1 MPRLIDRFSTLISFG
16 LSLETQPGDAFQRR
30 QQALRL
36 LDEARGQAEAAG
48 YPAATVESAVFA
60 MVAWLDEMLARS
72 NKAAGAGSSSEAYE
86 PLQQQLF
93 NSRNAHTEFFHHLSA
108 LSPSED
114 ELREVYWHALAL
126 GFAGQYYFEA
136 GDQGELGKLK
146 DLHGRQLAN
155 PPLALPELVREHITP
170 QPYAVADPP
179 LPGNPLARERAVLSG
194 GALLAL
200 LLPVLLLVWLSLAGP
215 REAPPALA
223 RRVNDQLQ
231 RYACADL
238 AARVEADGSMRVQ
251 GFVSRREDMESVRRE
266 VASIPGVRS
275 PQFQLGLRIWP
286 HCEVY
291 AILKPYQARNRDK
304 GYGLRVRAPSAVE
317 GRLREGDT
325 VVLRLTQAS
334 FEGNVWVDYYTA
346 DGSVLHF
353 QAGRGQLRLPADA
366 QIELG
371 RDIPASWLVSPPFGT
386 VLIAAIASPAP
397 FSETADRPPFELA
410 SAYLLRLREM
420 LATNR
425 GADRLVADLLF
436 LETAER

>member
-1 MPRLIDRFSTLISFG
+1 MPRLIDCFSTLISFG
-16 LSLETQPGDAFQRR
+16 LALETRPGDALPRQ

-36 LDEARGQAEAAG
+36 LDEARAQAEAAG
-48 YPAATVESAVFA
+48 YAAATIESAVFA
-60 MVAWLDEMLARS
+60 MVAWLDERLARS
-72 NKAAGAGSSSEAYE
+72 SKAGTGSSSEAYE

-108 LSPSED
+108 LSPAQD

-126 GFAGQYYFEA
+126 GFAGQYYFET

-146 DLHGRQLAN
+146 DLHGRQLAIA
-155 PPLALPELVREHITP
+155 PLDLPELVREHITP

-200 LLPVLLLVWLSLAGP
+200 LLPVLVLVWLSLAGP

-223 RRVNDQLQ
+223 QRVNDQLQ

-251 GFVSRREDMESVRRE
+251 GFVSRQEDMESVRRD

-291 AILKPYQARNRDK
+291 AILKPYQTRNRDK
-304 GYGLRVRAPSAVE
+304 GYGLRVRAPTAVE

-334 FEGNVWVDYYTA
+334 FDANVWVDYYTA

-353 QAGRGQLRLPADA
+353 QAGRSQLRLPADA

-420 LATNR
+420 LAANR